1 MNKTTLKFNNIRVH
15 KKNFHISKK
24 AIGLMSVNINKI
36 NVSDKLKYLLAIKN
50 VKLLDRYVLFYLKW
64 LGI

>member
-1 MNKTTLKFNNIRVH
+1 MNKKTLKFNNIRDN
-15 KKNFHISKK
+15 KKKFDMSKK

-50 VKLLDRYVLFYLKW
+50 MKLLDRYVLFYLKW
-64 LGI
+64 PGI

>member
-1 MNKTTLKFNNIRVH
+1 MNKKTLKFNNVRVN
-15 KKNFHISKK
+15 KKIFDMSKK

-50 VKLLDRYVLFYLKW
+50 MKLLDRYVLFYLK
-64 LGI
+64 

>member
-1 MNKTTLKFNNIRVH
+1 MNKTTLKFNNIRVN
-15 KKNFHISKK
+15 KKKFDMSKK

-50 VKLLDRYVLFYLKW
+50 MKLLDRYVLFYLK
-64 LGI
+64 